1 MNGEPLSAW
10 GQLLIRY
17 LVQKSLLHIDEQAS
31 QGASRR
37 TICSANAA
45 PVHGCAENHVS
56 VIRVDCRY
64 PIMGKRKLI

>member
-1 MNGEPLSAW
+1 M
-10 GQLLIRY
+10 
-17 LVQKSLLHIDEQAS
+17 VQKSLVHIDEQAS

-37 TICSANAA
+37 TIWSANAA